1 MIFSSERSL
10 QAAAA
15 GVMDGRR
22 RWIVYAAG
30 AVLLLAVTQQIA
42 SLPTDDLTS
51 SGTWSIALAWSVPIL
66 LAGLGGIFSER
77 SGVVNIGLE
86 GMLIL
91 GTWFGAFGAMV
102 GGPLFGRLLAGRLPD
117 PIVQALVS
125 EGGPWFG
132 MLLAGIAG
140 GVGGLVMAAAAVGF
154 NVDHIIAGVAVNL
167 MAPGLTRF
175 LSDLHFSDRGG
186 SITQSPAVS
195 GVGDFNL
202 PVLAGGAAFGWK
214 SPDLLGAAE
223 QADVFFLSDL
233 AGVLRGFVFQM
244 SWFTLLAYLM
254 LPLSIF
260 LLWRTRFGLR
270 LRSCGEHPQAA
281 DSLGVNVYKYKYYG
295 VVISGAL
302 AGLGGGFLA
311 IQLSGLYKE
320 GQTQGKGFIGLAT
333 MIFGNWNPLG
343 AARGA
348 LLFGFTE
355 TLRLR
360 DENAAHGLLLLAVI
374 VMALLLARRL
384 VRRSG
389 RLGTL
394 QIAVAAAA
402 VGFWYINST
411 SVPNQLPAITPH
423 IAVLV
428 VLLFATSRLRP
439 PAADGLP
446 YRKGEG

>member
-1 MIFSSERSL
+1 MSAVRELSMPGPLTGLVS
-10 QAAAA
+10 
-15 GVMDGRR
+15 GRR
-22 RWIVYAAG
+22 RWLVYALG
-30 AVLLLAVTQQIA
+30 AVLLLAATQQFA

-66 LAGLGGIFSER
+66 LAGMGGIFSER

-91 GTWFGAFGAMV
+91 GTWFGAFGTV
-102 GGPLFGRLLAGRLPD
+102 LY
-117 PIVQALVS
+117 
-125 EGGPWFG
+125 GPWFG
-132 MLLAGIAG
+132 ILLAALAG
-140 GVGGLVMAAAAVGF
+140 GLGGLVMAVAAVGF

-186 SITQSPAVS
+186 SITQSPTIS
-195 GVGDFNL
+195 GVSNFTL
-202 PVLAGGAAFGWK
+202 PILAGGTVFGWE
-214 SPDLLGAAE
+214 SPDLLGAVE
-223 QADVFFLSDL
+223 RADAFFVSDL
-233 AGVLRGFVFQM
+233 AGMLRGFVFQM
-244 SWFTLLAYLM
+244 SWFTLLAYLV
-254 LPLSIF
+254 LPVSIIV
-260 LLWRTRFGLR
+260 LWKTRFGLR
-270 LRSCGEHPQAA
+270 LRSCGEHPHAA

-295 VVISGAL
+295 VVLSGML
-302 AGLGGGFLA
+302 AGSGGGFLA

-333 MIFGNWNPLG
+333 MIFGNWNPIG
-343 AARGA
+343 TARGA

-360 DENAAHGLLLLAVI
+360 DEKAAHGLLLLVVIAVG
-374 VMALLLARRL
+374 LLVLWRLLRR
-384 VRRSG
+384 RG
-389 RLGTL
+389 RMGTL
-394 QIAVAAAA
+394 QLAVVAIA
-402 VGFWYINST
+402 VGFWYANST
-411 SVPNQLPAITPH
+411 SVPNQIPAITPH

-428 VLLFATSRLRP
+428 VLLFATARLRP

>member
-1 MIFSSERSL
+1 MSARLKLPAPGAF
-10 QAAAA
+10 A
-15 GVMDGRR
+15 GLVSGRR
-22 RWIVYAAG
+22 RWIFYGLG
-30 AVLLLAVTQQIA
+30 AVLLLSFTQQFA

-66 LAGLGGIFSER
+66 LAGLGGVFSER

-91 GTWFGAFGAMV
+91 GTWFGAFGT
-102 GGPLFGRLLAGRLPD
+102 
-117 PIVQALVS
+117 LV
-125 EGGPWFG
+125 GGPWFG
-132 MLLAGIAG
+132 MLLAAVAG

-175 LSDLHFSDRGG
+175 LSDLHFADRGG
-186 SITQSPAVS
+186 SITQSPTISGVS
-195 GVGDFNL
+195 GFTL
-202 PVLAGGAAFGWK
+202 PILAGGGLFGWD

-223 QADVFFLSDL
+223 RADVFFLSDL

-244 SWFTLLAYLM
+244 SWFTLIAYLM
-254 LPLSIF
+254 VPLSI
-260 LLWRTRFGLR
+260 LVLWKTRFGLR
-270 LRSCGEHPQAA
+270 LRSCGEHPHAA
-281 DSLGVNVYKYKYYG
+281 DSLGVNVYKYKYCG

-302 AGLGGGFLA
+302 AGAGGGFLA
-311 IQLSGLYKE
+311 VQLSGLYKE

-343 AARGA
+343 TARGA
-348 LLFGFTE
+348 ILFGFTE

-360 DENAAHGLLLLAVI
+360 DENAAHGLLLLVVFA
-374 VMALLLARRL
+374 AGLLVLLRLLRR
-384 VRRSG
+384 RG
-389 RLGTL
+389 RMGTL
-394 QIAVAAAA
+394 QLALAAAA
-402 VGFWYINST
+402 VGFWYVNST

-446 YRKGEG
+446 YRKGED

>member
-10 QAAAA
+10 QAAA

-30 AVLLLAVTQQIA
+30 AVLLLAVTQQVA

-102 GGPLFGRLLAGRLPD
+102 
-117 PIVQALVS
+117 
-125 EGGPWFG
+125 GGPWFG

-202 PVLAGGAAFGWK
+202 PVLAGGVAFGWK